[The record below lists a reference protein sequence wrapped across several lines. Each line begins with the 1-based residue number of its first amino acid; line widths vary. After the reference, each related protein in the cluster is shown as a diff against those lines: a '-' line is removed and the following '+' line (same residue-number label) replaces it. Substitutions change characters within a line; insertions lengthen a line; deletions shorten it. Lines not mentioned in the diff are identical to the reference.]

1 MLIQTFYCFFL
12 GRKPRAQK
20 LPINGTSTASNNHS
34 SVLVLVDDDQSLNS
48 PKRKESKI
56 DGVLIENGGAKVKEL
71 TKGKVSRPATRST
84 RKINEYFARLP
95 PNGIIRVTNGH
106 NSHSDDSCDS
116 LEDQTST
123 ENEPPSETAASQC
136 KQQKLSNGPMLLAEG
151 HTANQNIFL
160 QEPVLKLDFDKS
172 KAVTNA
178 SCSPIKSSFLTAEI
192 NGKFQ
197 TLPPTDYINK
207 VLIVNGS
214 HDDDSAAESSKDA
227 AAFLLSSDSNSSDS
241 GVVLGNDDFA
251 KSPMPLTAAQ
261 RRRKPT
267 TPHRMILCQSPNK
280 PSDENPVNCN
290 GAQIIK
296 PQRPK
301 KSAKTK

>member
-1 MLIQTFYCFFL
+1 MFL

-20 LPINGTSTASNNHS
+20 LTINGTSTNARTKSSN
-34 SVLVLVDDDQSLNS
+34 LIVLVDDDDQSINS
-48 PKRKESKI
+48 PKRKETKI
-56 DGVLIENGGAKVKEL
+56 DCVLIENGGMKVKEVA
-71 TKGKVSRPATRST
+71 KGKVSRPATRST

-95 PNGIIRVTNGH
+95 ANGLIRVQNGH
-106 NSHSDDSCDS
+106 NSHSEDSCDS

-123 ENEPPSETAASQC
+123 ENEPPSEVSQC
-136 KQQKLSNGPMLLAEG
+136 KQQKMSNGPILLPEG
-151 HTANQNIFL
+151 HTANKNIFL

-172 KAVTNA
+172 KAVTNT
-178 SCSPIKSSFLTAEI
+178 SSSPIKSSFLTSEI

-197 TLPPTDYINK
+197 TLPPTEYINK
-207 VLIVNGS
+207 VLNVHGS
-214 HDDDSAAESSKDA
+214 HDEDNAAESSKDTSV
-227 AAFLLSSDSNSSDS
+227 FLLSSDSNSSDS
-241 GVVLGNDDFA
+241 GVVIGDDFI
-251 KSPMPLTAAQ
+251 KSPIQVSNQ

-267 TPHRMILCQSPNK
+267 TPHRMILCPSPNK
-280 PSDENPVNCN
+280 TTEENPVNCN